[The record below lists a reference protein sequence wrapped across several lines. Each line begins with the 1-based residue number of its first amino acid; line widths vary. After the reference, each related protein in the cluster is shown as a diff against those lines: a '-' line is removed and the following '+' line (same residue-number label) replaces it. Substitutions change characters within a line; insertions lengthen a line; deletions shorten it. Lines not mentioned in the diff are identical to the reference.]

1 MCGQHQ
7 LEFDNLVYVCIF
19 LQASGWYIHLLNY
32 TASNGCLGAI
42 GAQCLYLAALRKL
55 ARPTSDTSISVYGPA
70 LDEKIQALFD
80 DDAEALMLLVARI
93 KVFKTTEARD
103 KVLVPLTLY
112 KHSKTHAE
120 TTSIQ
125 VEYASDV
132 SSLYAQLSA
141 YLLYTSNSLV
151 LLSLVDDMTLR
162 KQQDLPSWCPDYSVS
177 VFNAALGDILLFGY
191 DALRSRKK
199 YCSIEMHTR
208 TLTLEGLFLEK
219 ISAVHPSLL
228 GGLTAESL
236 VAICLKLPSTYR
248 TNGQDRTEAMWRTV
262 IADRLSGMSPAP
274 DITASHFKGWL
285 QYIIAADIFGYS
297 FEPSLEPKEDWSEW
311 SCLDEV
317 HGSSSAASLVVPSVA
332 ELSSFVERFRELLV
346 AGESSLP
353 ELRQLQASHD
363 VFASGLVM
371 AGERPYFTTATG
383 LLGLTPPSSHEDD
396 QVWFFSGA
404 KLPFVLRPEAD
415 GIHYT
420 LVGEAYVHGYMR
432 GEILDVTAESDF
444 KKVMIR

>member
-1 MCGQHQ
+1 
-7 LEFDNLVYVCIF
+7 
-19 LQASGWYIHLLNY
+19 
-32 TASNGCLGAI
+32 
-42 GAQCLYLAALRKL
+42 
-55 ARPTSDTSISVYGPA
+55 
-70 LDEKIQALFD
+70 
-80 DDAEALMLLVARI
+80 
-93 KVFKTTEARD
+93 
-103 KVLVPLTLY
+103 
-112 KHSKTHAE
+112 
-120 TTSIQ
+120 
-125 VEYASDV
+125 
-132 SSLYAQLSA
+132 
-141 YLLYTSNSLV
+141 
-151 LLSLVDDMTLR
+151 MTLR

-177 VFNAALGDILLFGY
+177 AFNAALGDILLFGY

-236 VAICLKLPSTYR
+236 VAICLKLPFTYR

-297 FEPSLEPKEDWSEW
+297 FEPSLERKEDWSEW

-317 HGSSSAASLVVPSVA
+317 HGSSSAASLIIPSIA

-363 VFASGLVM
+363 VFALGLIM

-383 LLGLTPPSSHEDD
+383 LLGLTPPSSHEGD

-432 GEILDVTAESDF
+432 VEILDVTAESDF
-444 KKVMIR
+444 KKSYRIYAFNAHCCRDIHQRILRKPAGLFRTWRDLKKLLETLRNLPQTEPDRFERLRYKIQKRGYPEESRVKNFFSYDGPDAFTRKPLEGCADSWAQCPQSFWQGSTPTMQDDVSPVRLVELYINAQCNDA

>member
-1 MCGQHQ
+1 
-7 LEFDNLVYVCIF
+7 
-19 LQASGWYIHLLNY
+19 
-32 TASNGCLGAI
+32 
-42 GAQCLYLAALRKL
+42 
-55 ARPTSDTSISVYGPA
+55 
-70 LDEKIQALFD
+70 
-80 DDAEALMLLVARI
+80 
-93 KVFKTTEARD
+93 
-103 KVLVPLTLY
+103 
-112 KHSKTHAE
+112 
-120 TTSIQ
+120 
-125 VEYASDV
+125 
-132 SSLYAQLSA
+132 
-141 YLLYTSNSLV
+141 
-151 LLSLVDDMTLR
+151 MTLR
-162 KQQDLPSWCPDYSVS
+162 KQQNLPSWCPDYSVS
-177 VFNAALGDILLFGY
+177 AFNAALGDILLFGY

-228 GGLTAESL
+228 GGLTAERL

-248 TNGQDRTEAMWRTV
+248 TNGQDRAEAMWRTV
-262 IADRLSGMSPAP
+262 IADRFSGMSPAP

-285 QYIIAADIFGYS
+285 QYVIAADIFGYS
-297 FEPSLEPKEDWSEW
+297 FEPSLERKEDWSEW

-317 HGSSSAASLVVPSVA
+317 HGSSSAASLIVPSIA

-363 VFASGLVM
+363 VFALGLIM

-383 LLGLTPPSSHEDD
+383 LLGLTPPSSHEGD

-444 KKVMIR
+444 KKVLPDLIKLLETLRNIPQTEPDRFERLRYKIQKRGYREESRVKNFFSYDGPDAFTRKLLEGCADSVN

>member
-1 MCGQHQ
+1 
-7 LEFDNLVYVCIF
+7 
-19 LQASGWYIHLLNY
+19 
-32 TASNGCLGAI
+32 
-42 GAQCLYLAALRKL
+42 
-55 ARPTSDTSISVYGPA
+55 
-70 LDEKIQALFD
+70 
-80 DDAEALMLLVARI
+80 
-93 KVFKTTEARD
+93 
-103 KVLVPLTLY
+103 
-112 KHSKTHAE
+112 
-120 TTSIQ
+120 
-125 VEYASDV
+125 
-132 SSLYAQLSA
+132 
-141 YLLYTSNSLV
+141 
-151 LLSLVDDMTLR
+151 MTLR
-162 KQQDLPSWCPDYSVS
+162 KQQDLPSWCTDYSVS

-199 YCSIEMHTR
+199 HCSIEMHTR

-228 GGLTAESL
+228 GAASQQKALLRSAWN
-236 VAICLKLPSTYR
+236 CLLRIEQMDK
-248 TNGQDRTEAMWRTV
+248 
-262 IADRLSGMSPAP
+262 I
-274 DITASHFKGWL
+274 GWKPCGER
-285 QYIIAADIFGYS
+285 FNS
-297 FEPSLEPKEDWSEW
+297 SLERKEDWSEW

-317 HGSSSAASLVVPSVA
+317 HGSSSVASLVIPSVA

-371 AGERPYFTTATG
+371 AGERPYFTTVTG

-444 KKVMIR
+444 KKVTIR